1 MKRLFFLAIASVMA
15 ISAMAQHTAEPAY
28 PVLPTD
34 PALRTG
40 KLANGMRYYI
50 RHNDKQKNLAD
61 FHIIHNVGAIQE
73 ADNQQGLAHFLE
85 HMAFNGTINLPGKML
100 IEYLEKIGVKF
111 GANLNAGTSWDYT
124 EYMMKDVPVE
134 RQGAID
140 TAMLVLH
147 DWSHFIEL
155 KPEEIDSERGVIMEE
170 LRTRDGASWRS
181 TIALI
186 KAVGKGTLYEH
197 RNLIGHLEG
206 LKSFSYD
213 DIRTFYDKWYR
224 PDYQAVVVVGDID
237 VDKIE
242 AQIKN
247 LMSDI
252 PAPAPDAPQKDVIVV
267 PDNTEPIISIFED
280 PEMVESDATI
290 YIKRAALPHNMRN
303 TIVAEQLSLINALG
317 SEMANARLE
326 EIAMKPNAPF
336 NQAYIHNGGVGL
348 CPTLDM
354 LSCGVTTKDGGLSN
368 GLEAAYT
375 ELERIRRHGFTD
387 GEFERAKQ
395 SVLRREERSY
405 ANRNDRKNAEYVR
418 RYTSNF
424 RKNTAMPDAEV
435 EWKTDSTLIANLPL
449 VAINQVFAQYI
460 TDHNNV
466 IVVNAPKKE
475 GVTNPT
481 ESDILAIITK
491 VKSLEIAPYADNSV
505 KEPLISNVAALKGSK
520 VKKSSTNESLNA
532 TEWTLKNGVK
542 VVVRP
547 SDFKADEV
555 CVKLISNHH
564 GLANLSDEDYNTGA
578 LLSTLMSNQGISKF
592 STTELRKQ
600 LSGKSASVH
609 LGVGDYTSSVT
620 GFGSPKDLET
630 LMQLLYLTF
639 AEPRFN
645 EDDFNVTMGQLNSYV
660 ANLTSNPDFLVGTE
674 IQKTLY
680 GNSPRRQQISPE
692 LLGKITFERLEP
704 VYRSLIANINDFD
717 VYITGN
723 VNLDTLKPLVEKYIG
738 SINSSKKLTP
748 KTDDGVRYVKGEV
761 VNDFRV
767 AMQQPKVGVYRFY
780 TGEIPYTLENKI
792 AMGFLSSA
800 LTSRYT
806 VSIREEKGG
815 TYGVGVGGRL
825 SDKFEPNYM
834 LQIQFD
840 TNEQMADELSEIV
853 VAELKKIAE
862 QGPLATD
869 IDKTREYLLKEW
881 QNQLRDNHTWLQFID
896 MYYNNGLDYPA
907 LYEQTVKEMSAEKI
921 QALAQKILSDNNM
934 VYVVMRPQK

>member
-1 MKRLFFLAIASVMA
+1 
-15 ISAMAQHTAEPAY
+15 
-28 PVLPTD
+28 
-34 PALRTG
+34 
-40 KLANGMRYYI
+40 
-50 RHNDKQKNLAD
+50 
-61 FHIIHNVGAIQE
+61 
-73 ADNQQGLAHFLE
+73 
-85 HMAFNGTINLPGKML
+85 
-100 IEYLEKIGVKF
+100 
-111 GANLNAGTSWDYT
+111 
-124 EYMMKDVPVE
+124 
-134 RQGAID
+134 
-140 TAMLVLH
+140 
-147 DWSHFIEL
+147 
-155 KPEEIDSERGVIMEE
+155 
-170 LRTRDGASWRS
+170 
-181 TIALI
+181 
-186 KAVGKGTLYEH
+186 
-197 RNLIGHLEG
+197 
-206 LKSFSYD
+206 
-213 DIRTFYDKWYR
+213 
-224 PDYQAVVVVGDID
+224 
-237 VDKIE
+237 
-242 AQIKN
+242 
-247 LMSDI
+247 
-252 PAPAPDAPQKDVIVV
+252 
-267 PDNTEPIISIFED
+267 
-280 PEMVESDATI
+280 
-290 YIKRAALPHNMRN
+290 
-303 TIVAEQLSLINALG
+303 
-317 SEMANARLE
+317 
-326 EIAMKPNAPF
+326 
-336 NQAYIHNGGVGL
+336 
-348 CPTLDM
+348 
-354 LSCGVTTKDGGLSN
+354 
-368 GLEAAYT
+368 
-375 ELERIRRHGFTD
+375 
-387 GEFERAKQ
+387 
-395 SVLRREERSY
+395 
-405 ANRNDRKNAEYVR
+405 
-418 RYTSNF
+418 
-424 RKNTAMPDAEV
+424 MPDAEV
-435 EWKTDSTLIANLPL
+435 EWKTDSALIANIPL

-475 GVTNPT
+475 GVVNPT
-481 ESDILAIITK
+481 DNDILALIAK
-491 VKSLEIAPYADNSV
+491 VKGSEIAPYADNSV
-505 KEPLISNVAALKGSK
+505 KEPLISNPDALKGSK
-520 VKKSSTNESLNA
+520 VKKSGANESLSA

-542 VVVRP
+542 VIVRP

-578 LLSTLMSNQGISKF
+578 LLSTFMSNQGISKF

-600 LSGKSASVH
+600 MSGKAVSVH
-609 LGVGDYTSSVT
+609 LGVGDYTSYVT

-639 AEPRFN
+639 TEPRFN

-660 ANLTSNPDFLVGTE
+660 ANLTSNPDYLVGIE

-692 LLGKITFERLEP
+692 LLSKITFERLEP
-704 VYRSLIANINDFD
+704 VYRSLITNINDFD

-723 VNLDTLKPLVEKYIG
+723 VNLDSLKPLVEKYIG

-748 KTDDGVRYVKGEV
+748 KKDDGVRYVKGEV

-780 TGEIPYTLENKI
+780 TGEIPYTLENKV

-896 MYYNNGLDYPA
+896 MYYTNGLDYPA
-907 LYEQTVKEMSAEKI
+907 SYEQTVKEMNAEKI